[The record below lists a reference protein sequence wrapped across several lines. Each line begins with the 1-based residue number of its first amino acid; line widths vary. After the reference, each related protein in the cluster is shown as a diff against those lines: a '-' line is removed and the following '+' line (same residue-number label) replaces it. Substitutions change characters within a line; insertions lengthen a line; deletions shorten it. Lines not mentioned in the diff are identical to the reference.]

1 MNIDVYS
8 GKENKKTRKAKLI
21 KEVSDDLVDL
31 KMDEDWNLLWEDVE
45 KNVFKLR
52 NDLKY
57 FWLDLDC
64 IKIDE

>member
-8 GKENKKTRKAKLI
+8 SKENKKTRKAKLI

-64 IKIDE
+64 IQIYK